1 MCTSCLDSFLQCA
14 SSMGVFTLVEAANP
28 RLQFYPCFQNSSPMS
43 ILLPSLCNRAGPP
56 TTPGHR
62 SYCGMNS
69 ALDFWQS
76 STLVSSPGIGV
87 VFACFYHLL
96 TKLPQCPLSVL
107 EHLVDFQAQ
116 VSSIK
121 MWNMPFVSL
130 TDVIGSP
137 ILHHSEREPLQST
150 FLSYMWWPHHR
161 KLLKMCLKG
170 RATSINIVSFICK

>member
-96 TKLPQCPLSVL
+96 TKLPQCPLSFFSTWTL
-107 EHLVDFQAQ
+107 SWF
-116 VSSIK
+116 SSSS
-121 MWNMPFVSL
+121 FFHQ
-130 TDVIGSP
+130 DVEYAFCFSDWCN
-137 ILHHSEREPLQST
+137 REPYPSSQWEGALT
-150 FLSYMWWPHHR
+150 INLF
-161 KLLKMCLKG
+161 KLHVM
-170 RATSINIVSFICK
+170 TSSQKITQNVP